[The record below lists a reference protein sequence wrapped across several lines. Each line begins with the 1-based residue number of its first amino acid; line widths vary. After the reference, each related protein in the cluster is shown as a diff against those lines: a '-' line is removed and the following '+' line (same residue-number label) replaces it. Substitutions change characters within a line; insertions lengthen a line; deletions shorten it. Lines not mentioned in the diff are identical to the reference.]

1 MHASVLPGVTDLAGL
16 VTYVLG
22 NPYLFISSSTV
33 MTTAVVLL
41 IGALALAALRW
52 DAPRRLIVRSA
63 PTLTC
68 VFAYFGAGSFAL
80 SVEILARF
88 HDAIPHETETQFV
101 SGIGHLVVA
110 AAGVAVLVPF
120 ARRRSADWLLA
131 NAIALLYWT
140 IQVLALDPPWFHF
153 QGQGPLIRTA
163 ALGAIAGAA
172 LVTTFAGATRRARH
186 PLAAAARIP
195 ST

>member
-1 MHASVLPGVTDLAGL
+1 MHASVLPGVTDLAGM

-33 MTTAVVLL
+33 MTTAVVAA

-52 DAPRRLIVRSA
+52 SAPRRLIVRSA
-63 PTLTC
+63 PTLTW
-68 VFAYFGAGSFAL
+68 VFAYFGGGSFAL

-88 HDAIPHETETQFV
+88 HDDIPLETETQFV
-101 SGIGHLVVA
+101 SGVGHLVVA
-110 AAGVAVLVPF
+110 IAGIAIVAPF
-120 ARRRSADWLLA
+120 ARHRPADWLLA

-140 IQVLALDPPWFHF
+140 VQVVALDPPWFHF
-153 QGQGPLIRTA
+153 QGQGALIRTA
-163 ALGAIAGAA
+163 ALGAIAG
-172 LVTTFAGATRRARH
+172 VTLLTTIAGVFRRARH
-186 PLAAAARIP
+186 PLPAAARIP